1 MLKVEHLIDYLKK
14 GKFSSEASEEVQ
26 RAKQIVSRRKALRFK
41 RSDDNPELP
50 ENFKVEQAI
59 GGGDCF
65 FDSVAQGLK
74 RLKPEMDF
82 TVKSLREVC
91 KRFAQNQLE
100 NDQSWLKGAL
110 RNEAEPIS
118 VYVPRIEFTANDI
131 EQKSGSVNVLGL
143 TLPIWGR
150 SEIEGRIICK
160 EYNVKLHVVEKHVV
174 EGKEVW
180 LDQIVNSEGSR
191 SMDSIDYNEENTIH
205 IINRGNAHFEP
216 ILSTQEI
223 QHNKRQSPD
232 PSDYDDEI
240 TPEEELINIIK
251 SRDSE
256 EEKLTKI
263 RKLFEKEPK
272 PNINFQG
279 EDNGTPLHIV
289 VRKKELKV
297 IEWLVKNGAKID
309 IKNNRGR
316 TPLDIAKRLNVQILE
331 SHIQQV
337 SVEEQPAKQERP
349 SEESKL
355 EDSDQ
360 KNQRSEQERRI
371 PYSDKLPFDK
381 DLKLSNGNFKSI
393 IESDI
398 KPIELNTA
406 DKLNFLNRPA
416 YPDERILVHFAS
428 RVYKEREDGQ
438 ELPDKKLPEGWK
450 LLTNAYNQGATNH
463 YFGAAYWN
471 PDQQQI
477 VIAHR
482 GTDPS
487 STGALW
493 TDIRGILQ
501 NNYVPQMN
509 SAVTFANKIKTVLDE
524 FNKKPNINL
533 QLSFTGHSLGGWLAQ
548 ITTFTT
554 KYFSDESS
562 FFVKSEKVGYHA
574 HTVAFDSP
582 GSKDMLSKIKSDFD
596 LRHYKDDNSLSLSYL
611 DITSYLSAP
620 NLVNTCCLHLGTIY
634 RVFIEDLPP
643 ERSSWD
649 FAKYTKETHSIVKI
663 EEALDPEKGNEL
675 KAVIDWPV
683 VKKGITRRALEKL
696 LSSSH
701 GILGVLRRIVFNQG
715 ESEQL
720 PERNE
725 YEYFHKLAGDVSD
738 YNPEPDDKEGY
749 CTVRYQVQD
758 VDKKKCST
766 RIFTQPELEFLR
778 DYQKLR
784 QFLTSPQLQGL
795 FSSFNNEN
803 TVKKAIEALKNFK
816 VEDRKKTVHC
826 QSEKE
831 LDELITYVKNALYF
845 FPDIKSKTKNVQTRK
860 PIWFDVEDLVRP
872 FTALTP
878 GRQEKL
884 EQIASSIQERIVVIS
899 GLGGVGKSELAVK
912 YARSQYSQEDS
923 VIWINAETRETAK
936 DSFHRLHKKLG
947 LKIKDEDGEEKS
959 IELVIEE
966 IYKHLNDGKR
976 LFIFDN
982 AEKYSTIE
990 EFLPLGLSD
999 NVNKPYVLI
1008 TSPNNLEWKST
1019 RVNIGTL
1026 LLGDFTDTEAI
1037 EFVKTALEIGDD
1049 SQNVDITNLVKRL
1062 HNFPLALQHAV
1073 TYIKDASEEFQVR
1086 GSEFK
1091 ISDYL
1096 EKYKQEPKKMLS
1108 IKSIDDE
1115 HTEAIFKVLKI
1126 TIDKIRDNKEYGQQA
1141 LDMLS
1146 IVSYFMS
1153 RNIPEKTFLNELA
1166 SGNQEKLI
1174 SITRLLKKYSIVNLE
1189 QDMLNVHGLVQQ
1201 IRRLEL
1207 GDQQE
1212 EGKSLEEKTLE
1223 RALGLL
1229 KEYVKVFPGNAASC
1243 IPHIISIWD
1252 YASKYD
1258 ELIKSFI
1265 VDSTNNKATTSTTY
1279 FDLIIEGSNYEVI
1292 DAIIKKISSDNLK
1305 EVINAKNKDNVTPL
1319 HKAVLRN
1326 DEKIAKRMID
1336 EGADVNAKKSNDW
1349 TPLHL
1354 AAKNGN
1360 LEIVNALLGKGANVD
1375 DKTSSKYQFTP
1386 LHLAARNGHKE
1397 VVEALLAK
1405 NANVNARTGYKF
1417 TPLHLA
1423 AGNGYLD
1430 VVQALLK
1437 NNQIIINAET
1447 KDKFTPLHLAAKSGH
1462 LSVIEAL
1469 LAKSADINAQN
1480 KDGFTPLHLAALD
1493 GHAKIVNKLVENYKV
1508 DIDARTTNGNT
1519 PLHLAAEKGHLEIVK
1534 ALTAKNA
1541 DIDIKNGDGNTASD
1555 LAYSEVKDYILS
1567 IYNRTKGAAGIE
1579 GQLCEINLSMLL
1591 LLKGVTDERIGGFH
1605 LASNMEKAD
1614 KFDDIVF
1621 KYEYREGIIEKSKI
1635 IFLQAKHKTDQKGVN
1650 MNSLLSDSESGDF
1663 SLKKYFISYHKIKQQ
1678 FSEIKGPVFSSKF
1691 EDSEFIIY
1699 TNAPFTS
1706 ADSSIKEENIDQ
1718 NDFLRISD
1726 SQSKYYQLEFN
1737 SDKKERIVNLLK
1749 NSSDSRRLAKELV
1762 QSISSEKGI
1771 DVQKDIFKSY
1781 HIALQGKVI
1790 EKIDDKL
1797 EGKLSDNFL
1806 SDDGSL
1812 SSEDKEF
1819 RRVFLEEAGKVLKKQ
1834 GNELKQELQNKVI
1847 KLSDRFGINSGS
1859 GNLALPNDDPI
1870 AEDEIKDFLNKF
1882 KLFASQPSEKDL
1894 EKLIKDK
1901 VKEVY
1906 KVEQQDIDSVFS
1918 DVEYRVKKWW
1928 QSGNNYITKDNKFFE
1943 DAARIS
1949 VKFDVKEPVTLF
1961 TGRIR
1966 ELEDLHKILQEGG
1979 EAVISQMASV
1989 TGLGGI
1995 GKSEL
2000 ARKYISKHNKDYDDN
2015 VIWINADNYLTIV
2028 ESFRRL
2034 AQDKLRI
2041 STVDENGKEKE
2052 IKLIVEDVY
2061 RFFAKRHRRS
2071 LFVFDNAGKHK
2082 VVGQGE
2088 EAEGVDKFLPSGAN
2102 KPHVL
2107 ITSRDQEWGEIKS
2120 LSLGVFTE
2128 EEAVEFIRKAL
2139 KDVVILEEN
2148 GVKRLAEELQYLPL
2162 ALRQAVAYIKVE
2174 NQGLNKWEERK
2185 FTISDY
2191 LEQFKE
2197 KANELLN
2204 KGSGETYDR
2213 YTETVMTTWQITIDK
2228 IKQKM
2233 GGEQALEVLNI
2244 IAYLAPNEI
2253 PIKEVFSR
2261 LISNEGE
2268 RHRAVELLDQYSMAN
2283 LKGGRLNIHRLV
2295 QQVTRIELEEK
2306 NKEREVLRKA
2316 LTLLKKP
2323 MEEEGN
2329 LGNKCVSH
2337 AISAWSYTSEYN
2349 ELVEE
2354 FSGLPSQVVNKLDD
2368 AARYEEAY
2376 LFGKKALELLSSELG
2391 SKHRSTLV
2399 IQDGIAGVLVRQGK
2413 YDQAL
2418 EIYQKVHEMFELTS
2432 GSDHLDTLSTKSN
2445 MALVLDK
2452 QGEHNEALKIYNEV
2466 YEKFIE
2472 KFLSDHRDVLTVLS
2486 NIALVFDNQGE
2497 YDKALRIYNEVY
2509 KKQVEKLGPDH
2520 PNTLT
2525 ILNNIALVLKDQGKY
2540 KEALEIYN
2548 DVYEKRV
2555 KNLGSDHPDTLISW
2569 SGVASVLNKRGE
2581 YDNAL
2586 EIYNEVY
2593 KKQVEKLGPDHSNTL
2608 IVRNDIALVLQ
2619 DQGKYKEAL
2628 EIYND
2633 VCEKQV
2639 KNLGSNYI
2647 GTLASRNN
2655 IASVLDKQGK
2665 YKEALKIYN
2674 DVYEKQVK
2682 KLGSDNPDTLTVRNN
2697 IALIHQKLR
2706 EYDNAL
2712 EIYFEVLPKRKKL
2725 LGDDHPDTLTTLN
2738 NVAGILDKRAEYG
2751 EALKI
2756 YDLVYE
2762 KQVEK
2767 FGPDHPKTLTT
2778 LNNIALVLGEEG
2790 KYDKALENY
2799 NKVYKVWEDELGP
2812 NHPNTLTVRNN
2823 IAGIYY
2829 KQGKYDKALKVF
2841 QDVYEGGK
2849 ERLGE
2854 DHPGTLRVRNNIIAV
2869 LHAKDSGLTPLHLAT
2884 QSGNLKTVE
2893 YVLEKGADL
2902 NAKNNDGETALH
2914 WAAKGGCQEVLQ
2926 LLLNKQANPNISDKD
2941 GNTPLGLAYEKL
2953 AQDPENDDLQTIIGL
2968 LLSVTDKSQYRE
2980 EQTLGSVSA
2989 EECLP
2994 GPSHRK
3000 KRNAEGECLFTWE
3013 DVDEFNEEKDEIR
3026 DLSKIKIDSKKFIRY
3041 LENLPEEKRS
3051 QLIQLA
3057 SEVKIGGNS
3066 QGLVSKLIS
3075 NQKVMSHLSR
3085 VGRISGMTMHGMMAK
3100 NVLVDFLN
3108 GDYQGVAVN
3117 VGFIAGG
3124 QGFAKVAEAASLKGL
3139 KLASEGKLLLGRS
3152 LRAASPFLARGTSA
3166 FVVYDLV
3173 NQVKAFKN
3181 GTEEALVGI
3190 VGDSIYLGVDAAEI
3204 GIEIA
3209 EAFEVLEG
3217 VSSVTGPIGAT
3228 IGAVVFVG
3236 TDIYMA
3242 VKRVDKIDQIIHL
3255 TGKEKFVEGLRAFIG
3270 MQPEKHIEELMEE
3283 KQVSNQLVKQGLEYL
3298 QQHSDIQSYVFPT
3311 GKSVVDS
3318 CRDVPYQ
3325 KSICSGGFNWCSAR
3339 RTVTRYTEK
3348 CTTKFEVD
3356 LDSTV
3361 LLDRKRTDIRWSR
3374 ARPDNPS
3381 NGKLF
3386 CLPKGNDK
3394 PAPSYGSYLCENAIG
3409 LSVNKTG
3416 SHTLISLGEG
3426 KDYAKGFLN
3435 NPNIF
3440 VVNNGSKKY
3449 FGGNKDDIFILQG
3462 SSITGYFY
3470 GEGGVNTL
3478 DLTSFA
3484 PEEGS
3489 IDVKLHIGQVE
3500 DYYRKNFFGM
3510 SGINK
3515 FLGRKA
3521 KADQVFIT
3529 CNSDTSDIK
3538 FVDGQ
3543 SGSEGFVDHINIHD
3557 EDCAYEMQIVVRPN
3571 TVIYNRALKGDFHYI
3586 VPYALGSAKVDFI
3599 YTAEALNL
3607 NNTFAFEYEPAQIK
3621 NVDVR
3626 NINVPNKTSHIITF
3640 NFSPMSDKEFNITI
3654 SGASNPSYR
3663 LGNNTEI
3670 KVGNR
3675 GNLYMLE
3682 NTNKSVNE
3690 IIKDYLVV
3698 ANRLNKMSFFI
3709 QSLLSN
3715 ETVAIGS
3722 GNYEVIHN
3730 NPLQK
3735 SHLVGNGGENVY
3747 VIDSESKRFEI
3758 PLPEVVIYDLDVES
3772 SVDTIDLK
3780 NLVQQAKGK
3789 FSNSFELQVLKSAN
3803 DLLLKA
3809 TVTEVKPTEDLP
3821 VNKIIKHEYF
3831 TVRLKDGINWYN
3843 KTHVIMDNVPMRI
3856 NLDNNEWSLKPL
3868 PLVFEKDKEVII
3880 VTSQDVEE
3888 NTELITPRKGGNYT
3902 FVRSNSND
3910 LMITNAFDASI
3921 TKNDLC
3927 SITLS
3932 KFYEEPKMGTLS
3944 IKFADKEVVLKEH
3957 QEEISSARD
3966 VNVVKKEY
3974 KDQVYND
3981 VFNHTKSSPE
3991 VIMLSDQPMAHKHR
4005 HSRRRQQTRH
4015 RRSENITSNGTRPS
4029 SWINDLFGW
4038 VKSSIS
4044 GLLSSK
4050 SEGTSNTKSSISQ
4063 VDAKMD
4069 VNGTIM
4075 LLDVLVRKF
4084 TGKKYISGADQ
4095 SVPLLEARGYAL
4107 NITKGFEKVVEQAGL
4122 KSGVSMHRLNIDYMG
4137 MQKEIIR
4144 KVMSGKFDEISGILN
4159 SHLEKACPGREA
4171 GCPGKLSEKRFN
4183 EFMAKFNKGLDVL
4196 DTT

>member
-1 MLKVEHLIDYLKK
+1 MLKVGHQINYLKK
-14 GKFSSEASEEVQ
+14 EKISSETLEEIQHVNQLDSQ
-26 RAKQIVSRRKALRFK
+26 RNILRFK
-41 RSDDNPELP
+41 RSDDNLKLP
-50 ENFKVEQAI
+50 ENFRVGQAI
-59 GGGDCF
+59 ADGNCF
-65 FDSVAQGLK
+65 FDSFRQELEQQLKIKVTVK
-74 RLKPEMDF
+74 RL
-82 TVKSLREVC
+82 RQYC
-91 KRFAQNQLE
+91 KEFAQNNPPE
-100 NDQSWLKGAL
+100 WFINAIANSHDNNGAV
-110 RNEAEPIS
+110 RKETPDSYI
-118 VYVPRIEFTANDI
+118 
-131 EQKSGSVNVLGL
+131 VNILSNNR
-143 TLPIWGR
+143 WGD
-150 SEIEGRIICK
+150 SEVEGRILCEK
-160 EYNVKLHVVEKHVV
+160 YRVKLHIVEKHVV
-174 EGKEVW
+174 EGKELW

-216 ILSTQEI
+216 ILGTQEI
-223 QHNKRQSPD
+223 RHNKQQSPD

-256 EEKLTKI
+256 EEKLARIK
-263 RKLFEKEPK
+263 RLFEKEPK
-272 PNINFQG
+272 PDVNFQ
-279 EDNGTPLHIV
+279 DKDKDTPLHIAI
-289 VRKKELKV
+289 RKGKLEV
-297 IEWLVKNGAKID
+297 IKLLLEKGAKVND
-309 IKNNRGR
+309 DSLRNKRNR
-316 TPLDIAKRLNVQILE
+316 TPLDTVKHLKRQDIVQILK

-349 SEESKL
+349 NEENKL
-355 EDSDQ
+355 EDSDR

-371 PYSDKLPFDK
+371 PYSNKLPFDK

-398 KPIELNTA
+398 KHVELNTA

-416 YPDERILVHFAS
+416 YPDEYLLVHFAS

-438 ELPDKKLPEGWK
+438 ELPDRKLPEGWK
-450 LLTNAYNQGATNH
+450 LLTTAYNQGATNH

-487 STGALW
+487 FTGALW

-524 FNKKPNINL
+524 LNKKPNVNL

-554 KYFSDESS
+554 KYFILEPFDESS
-562 FFVKSEKVGYHA
+562 FFVKSEKMGYHA

-620 NLVNTCCLHLGTIY
+620 NLVNTCCSHLGTIY
-634 RVFIEDLPP
+634 RVFIGDLPP

-675 KAVIDWPV
+675 KAVIDWPL

-701 GILGVLRRIVFNQG
+701 GILGVLRGVVFNQG

-725 YEYFHKLAGDVSD
+725 YEYFHKLAGDSD

-872 FTALTP
+872 FTALAP

-884 EQIASSIQERIVVIS
+884 EQIASSIQEGIVVIS

-947 LKIKDEDGEEKS
+947 LKIKDEDGEEKN

-990 EFLPLGLSD
+990 KFLPLGLPG
-999 NVNKPYVLI
+999 NANKPYVLI

-1019 RVNIGTL
+1019 RINIETL
-1026 LLGDFTDTEAI
+1026 SLGDFTDTEAMA
-1037 EFVKTALEIGDD
+1037 FVKDVLGVKNDL
-1049 SQNVDITNLVKRL
+1049 QNEDIANLAKKL
-1062 HNFPLALQHAV
+1062 HNFPLALQQAV
-1073 TYIKDASEEFQVR
+1073 AYIKYMNGECQKR
-1086 GSEFK
+1086 NSEFK
-1091 ISDYL
+1091 VSDYL
-1096 EKYKQEPKKMLS
+1096 KKYEQEPKKMLS

-1115 HTEAIFKVLKI
+1115 RTEAIFRVLKI
-1126 TIDKIRDNKEYGQQA
+1126 TIDKIKDNKEYGQQA
-1141 LDMLS
+1141 LDMLN

-1166 SGNQEKLI
+1166 SGDQEKLI
-1174 SITRLLKKYSIVNLE
+1174 SITRLLRKYSIVNLE
-1189 QDMLNVHGLVQQ
+1189 QGMLNVHGLVQQ

-1229 KEYVKVFPGNAASC
+1229 KEYVKTYPGNAASC

-1265 VDSTNNKATTSTTY
+1265 IDSTNNKATTSTTY
-1279 FDLIIEGSNYEVI
+1279 FDLIIEGNNYGVI
-1292 DAIIKKISSDNLK
+1292 DAIIKKINSDNLK
-1305 EVINAKNKDNVTPL
+1305 EVINAKSKDDVTPL

-1326 DEKIAKRMID
+1326 DEKIVKLLID
-1336 EGADVNAKKSNDW
+1336 EDADVNAKKSNGW

-1360 LEIVNALLGKGANVD
+1360 LEVVNALLEKGASVY

-1405 NANVNARTGYKF
+1405 NANINARTRYEF

-1423 AGNGYLD
+1423 AGNGHLD

-1437 NNQIIINAET
+1437 NDQIIINAET

-1480 KDGFTPLHLAALD
+1480 KDGFTPLHLAALN
-1493 GHAKIVNKLVENYKV
+1493 GHAKIVNKLRENYKI
-1508 DIDARTTNGNT
+1508 DINARTTKGNT

-1534 ALTAKNA
+1534 ALTEKGA
-1541 DIDIKNGDGNTASD
+1541 DIDIKNGDDNTASD

-1567 IYNRTKGAAGIE
+1567 IYNRTKGAGGIE
-1579 GQLCEINLSMLL
+1579 GQLCEINLSILL

-1650 MNSLLSDSESGDF
+1650 INSLLSDSESGDF

-1678 FSEIKGPVFSSKF
+1678 FSETKGPVFGSKF

-1699 TNAPFTS
+1699 TNALFVK
-1706 ADSSIKEENIDQ
+1706 ADGIKEGNIDQ

-1737 SDKKERIVNLLK
+1737 GNKKERIVNLLK
-1749 NSSDSRRLAKELV
+1749 DSSDSRRLAKELV
-1762 QSISSEKGI
+1762 QSISSGKGI
-1771 DVQKDIFKSY
+1771 DMQKDIFQSY
-1781 HIALQGKVI
+1781 HTALQGKVI

-1806 SDDGSL
+1806 SDGRSL
-1812 SSEDKEF
+1812 SPGDKEF
-1819 RRVFLEEAGKVLKKQ
+1819 RRVFLEEAGKVFKKQ
-1834 GNELKQELQNKVI
+1834 GSELKQELQNKVI
-1847 KLSDRFGINSGS
+1847 KLSNKFGVNSGS
-1859 GNLALPNDDPI
+1859 ENLALPNDDPV
-1870 AEDEIKDFLNKF
+1870 AEGEIKDFLDRF

-1928 QSGNNYITKDNKFFE
+1928 QSGNNYLKKDNKFFE
-1943 DAARIS
+1943 DAARVSIN
-1949 VKFDVKEPVTLF
+1949 FDVKEPVTLF

-2000 ARKYISKHNKDYDDN
+2000 ARKYISEHNKDYDN
-2015 VIWINADNYLTIV
+2015 NIIWVNADNYLTIA

-2041 STVDENGKEKE
+2041 STLDENGKEKE

-2082 VVGQGE
+2082 VVGEG
-2088 EAEGVDKFLPSGAN
+2088 EGVDKFLPSGPN

-2139 KDVVILEEN
+2139 KIEDGSQESEIKN
-2148 GVKRLAEELQYLPL
+2148 LAETLHRLPL
-2162 ALRQAVAYIKVE
+2162 ALQQAVAYINKE
-2174 NQGLNKWEERK
+2174 NQGKWSNEK
-2185 FTISDY
+2185 FTISNY
-2191 LEQFKE
+2191 LELYKG

-2204 KGSGETYDR
+2204 KASGETYDR

-2253 PIKEVFSR
+2253 PIKEVFSQ

-2268 RHRAVELLDQYSMAN
+2268 RHRAVELLDQYSMAS
-2283 LKGGRLNIHRLV
+2283 LEGGKLNIHRLV
-2295 QQVTRIELEEK
+2295 QQVTRIELEER
-2306 NKEREVLRKA
+2306 NEEREVLRKA
-2316 LTLLKKP
+2316 LTLLKNP

-2349 ELVEE
+2349 ELVKE
-2354 FSGLPSQVVNKLDD
+2354 FSRLPSQVVNKLDD

-2391 SKHRSTLV
+2391 FNNQDTLV
-2399 IQDGIAGVLVRQGK
+2399 VQNDIAGVLGRQGK
-2413 YDQAL
+2413 YDEAL
-2418 EIYQKVHEMFELTS
+2418 KIYDDVYKKQVKNL

-2452 QGEHNEALKIYNEV
+2452 QGKHNEALKIYNEV
-2466 YEKFIE
+2466 YEKLIE
-2472 KFLSDHRDVLTVLS
+2472 KFSPDHRDVLTVLN

-2497 YDKALRIYNEVY
+2497 YNKALRIYNEVY
-2509 KKQVEKLGPDH
+2509 KKQVDKLGPDHPNTLTTLNNIALVLKDQGEYDEALKIYNDVYEKRVKKLGSDHPDTLISWSGVASVLDSQGEYKEALRIYDLVYEKQVEKLGPDH
-2520 PNTLT
+2520 PNTL
-2525 ILNNIALVLKDQGKY
+2525 IVRNDMASVLKDQGKY

-2548 DVYEKRV
+2548 DVY
-2555 KNLGSDHPDTLISW
+2555 
-2569 SGVASVLNKRGE
+2569 
-2581 YDNAL
+2581 
-2586 EIYNEVY
+2586 
-2593 KKQVEKLGPDHSNTL
+2593 
-2608 IVRNDIALVLQ
+2608 
-2619 DQGKYKEAL
+2619 
-2628 EIYND
+2628 
-2633 VCEKQV
+2633 EKQV

-2697 IALIHQKLR
+2697 IALIHQELS
-2706 EYDNAL
+2706 EYDEAL
-2712 EIYFEVLPKRKKL
+2712 KIYLFEVLPKRKKL

-2738 NVAGILDKRAEYG
+2738 NVAGILDKRAQYG
-2751 EALKI
+2751 ESLKI
-2756 YDLVYE
+2756 YDFVYK

-2767 FGPDHPKTLTT
+2767 LGPDHPNTLTVM
-2778 LNNIALVLGEEG
+2778 NNIAVVLHAQG
-2790 KYDKALENY
+2790 KYDEALQVLQEVF
-2799 NKVYKVWEDELGP
+2799 NKRKSILGP

-2823 IAGIYY
+2823 IADMYY

-2841 QDVYEGGK
+2841 
-2849 ERLGE
+2849 
-2854 DHPGTLRVRNNIIAV
+2854 
-2869 LHAKDSGLTPLHLAT
+2869 
-2884 QSGNLKTVE
+2884 
-2893 YVLEKGADL
+2893 LEKGADL

-2914 WAAKGGCQEVLQ
+2914 WAAKGGYQELVQ
-2926 LLLNKQANPNISDKD
+2926 LLLSKQADPNIQDNNGK
-2941 GNTPLGLAYEKL
+2941 TPLDLAKEKST
-2953 AQDPENDDLQTIIGL
+2953 QDPENENLKAIMDL
-2968 LLSVTDKSQYRE
+2968 LLSVDESQYRA
-2980 EQTLGSVSA
+2980 EQGSVLL

-2994 GPSHRK
+2994 STSHRRR
-3000 KRNAEGECLFTWE
+3000 KREAESECLFTWE
-3013 DVDEFNEEKDEIR
+3013 DVDEFNLEKDEKR
-3026 DLSKIKIDSKKFIRY
+3026 DFGKIKVDSEKFVNYIKD
-3041 LENLPEEKRS
+3041 LPEGKRS

-3057 SEVKIGGNS
+3057 DKVKVTGES
-3066 QGLVSKLIS
+3066 QSLVNKLIGD
-3075 NQKVMSHLSR
+3075 QKVMNHLAR
-3085 VGRISGMTMHGMMAK
+3085 VGRISGITMHGMMAK
-3100 NVLVDFLN
+3100 NVLADFLN
-3108 GDYQGVAVN
+3108 GDYQGVAIN

-3181 GTEEALVGI
+3181 GTEEALVGV

-3217 VSSVTGPIGAT
+3217 VSSVTGPIGTA

-3236 TDIYMA
+3236 TDVYMA

-3255 TGKEKFVEGLRAFIG
+3255 KGSEKFIEGLRAFIG
-3270 MQPEKHIEELMEE
+3270 MEPEKHIEELIEE
-3283 KQVSNQLVKQGLEYL
+3283 KQLNNQLVKQGLEYL
-3298 QQHSDIQSYVFPT
+3298 QQHSDIQRYVFPT

-3318 CRDVPYQ
+3318 CNKVQQSKR
-3325 KSICSGGFNWCSAR
+3325 ICVSPGFNGCTRA
-3339 RTVTRYTEK
+3339 RTVTSYTEK
-3348 CTTKFEVD
+3348 CTTKFEED
-3356 LDSTV
+3356 LDNTV
-3361 LLDRKRTDIRWSR
+3361 LLDRRRTDIKWSR
-3374 ARPDNPS
+3374 AKPDNPR
-3381 NGKLF
+3381 GGQLF
-3386 CLPKGNDK
+3386 CLPQGNYE
-3394 PAPSYGSYLCENAIG
+3394 PVPNYGSYLCKSAIG
-3409 LSVNKTG
+3409 LSTNKTG
-3416 SHTLISLGEG
+3416 GYTLINLGEG
-3426 KDYAKGFLN
+3426 EDYVKGFID

-3449 FGGNKDDIFILQG
+3449 HGGNKDDIFILQG

-3484 PEEGS
+3484 PEKES
-3489 IDVKLHIGQVE
+3489 IDVKLHVGQVE
-3500 DYYRKNFFGM
+3500 DYYQDNSFGM
-3510 SGINK
+3510 SGINR
-3515 FLGRKA
+3515 FLGRKG
-3521 KADQVFIT
+3521 KADRMFIT
-3529 CNSDTSDIK
+3529 CDSSTSDIK

-3543 SGSEGFVDHINIHD
+3543 GGSERFVDHIKID
-3557 EDCAYEMQIVVRPN
+3557 DKDCAYEMQIVVRPN
-3571 TVIYNRALKGDFHYI
+3571 TVVYNRALKGDFHYI
-3586 VPYALGSAKVDFI
+3586 IPYALGSAKVDFI

-3621 NVDVR
+3621 NVEVR
-3626 NINVPNKTSHIITF
+3626 NINVLNKTSHIIAF
-3640 NFSPMSDKEFNITI
+3640 KFLPMSDKEFNITI
-3654 SGASNPSYR
+3654 SGASNPTYR

-3670 KVGNR
+3670 KVGNK

-3682 NTNKSVNE
+3682 NTNKLVDE

-3709 QSLLSN
+3709 RSLLSN
-3715 ETVAIGS
+3715 ETVVIGS

-3747 VIDSESKRFEI
+3747 VIDSENKRFEI

-3772 SVDTIDLK
+3772 SVDTVDLR
-3780 NLVQQAKGK
+3780 NLVQQTKGE
-3789 FSNSFELQVLKSAN
+3789 FSNSFKLQILKSAN

-3809 TVTEVKPTEDLP
+3809 TVEKSIEDSS
-3821 VNKIIKHEYF
+3821 ISEKHEYF
-3831 TVRLKDGINWYN
+3831 TVRLKDGVNWYN

-3888 NTELITPRKGGNYT
+3888 NTELITPKKAGNYT
-3902 FVRSNSND
+3902 FVRDHGSD
-3910 LMITNAFDASI
+3910 LIITNAFNTQD
-3921 TKNDLC
+3921 DLC
-3927 SITLS
+3927 TIVLS
-3932 KFYEEPKMGTLS
+3932 KFYETPKMKTLS
-3944 IKFADKEVVLKEH
+3944 IKFADKEIVLKDKQKEINTARYVDIVKREH
-3957 QEEISSARD
+3957 
-3966 VNVVKKEY
+3966 

-3981 VFNHTKSSPE
+3981 VFNRGK
-3991 VIMLSDQPMAHKHR
+3991 
-4005 HSRRRQQTRH
+4005 QQTRH
-4015 RRSENITSNGTRPS
+4015 RRHKDLDKEFLESSSTRPS

-4038 VKSSIS
+4038 VRDSVG

-4050 SEGTSNTKSSISQ
+4050 PALPRETSSTSGTISQ
-4063 VDAKMD
+4063 PMD

-4075 LLDVLVRKF
+4075 LLDVIVRKF
-4084 TGKKYISGADQ
+4084 TGKQYIPAVDQ
-4095 SVPLLEARGYAL
+4095 SIPLLEARGYAL
-4107 NITKGFEKVVEQAGL
+4107 NITEKFEKVVEQAAL
-4122 KSGVSMHRLNIDYMG
+4122 KSGISMHRLNIDFVEI
-4137 MQKEIIR
+4137 QKEVTGKI
-4144 KVMSGKFDEISGILN
+4144 MSGKFNEISEVL
-4159 SHLEKACPGREA
+4159 SSYVEKACTGREA
-4171 GCPGKLSEKRFN
+4171 GKLSSKKFDKFMLEFN
-4183 EFMAKFNKGLDVL
+4183 SRLNVVL
-4196 DTT
+4196 DQSIQQILHNVDGTLEVDGAKKRQMSLEPQSYLSNASIQSHSKDKVSTCLSEIGVTKLGGNLNR